1 MKVKDAMTPQVRMAK
16 PYQPIWEA
24 AQIMLVVDAGA
35 LPVGD
40 DDRLVGMITD
50 RDIAVRAVASR
61 MSPDTK
67 VSEVMTNQVLY
78 CFDDEDVED
87 VADTMSEQKVRR
99 LPVVDRD
106 KHLVGIISLA
116 DLAQYDKIQAAGRA
130 TAEITQEYESLTE
143 ADIQACFLFATRALE
158 DASFVPLEM
167 EHA

>member
-1 MKVKDAMTPQVRMAK
+1 MKVRDAMTPQVRIAK

-24 AQIMLVVDAGA
+24 AQIMLEVDAGA

-61 MSPDTK
+61 KPPETK

-106 KHLVGIISLA
+106 KRLVGIISLA
-116 DLAQYDKIQAAGRA
+116 DLAQYDKVQTAGRA
-130 TAEITQEYESLTE
+130 TAEITQAGGPHS
-143 ADIQACFLFATRALE
+143 QA
-158 DASFVPLEM
+158 
-167 EHA
+167 

>member
-1 MKVKDAMTPQVRMAK
+1 MKVKDAMTPQVHIAK

-24 AQIMLVVDAGA
+24 AQIMLEIDAGA

-40 DDRLVGMITD
+40 DSRLVGMITD

-61 MSPDTK
+61 KPPETK

-106 KHLVGIISLA
+106 KRLVGNISLA
-116 DLAQYDKIQAAGRA
+116 DLAQYDTVRTAGRA
-130 TAEITQEYESLTE
+130 TAEITQAGGPHS
-143 ADIQACFLFATRALE
+143 QA
-158 DASFVPLEM
+158 
-167 EHA
+167 

>member
-1 MKVKDAMTPQVRMAK
+1 MKVKDAMTPQVRIAK

-24 AQIMLVVDAGA
+24 AQIMLEVDAGA

-61 MSPDTK
+61 KPPETK

-106 KHLVGIISLA
+106 KRLVGIISLA
-116 DLAQYDKIQAAGRA
+116 DLAQYDKVRTAGRA
-130 TAEITQEYESLTE
+130 TAEITQAGGPHS
-143 ADIQACFLFATRALE
+143 QA
-158 DASFVPLEM
+158 
-167 EHA
+167 

>member
-1 MKVKDAMTPQVRMAK
+1 MKVKDAMTPQVRVAK

-24 AQIMLVVDAGA
+24 AQIMLEVDAGA

-61 MSPDTK
+61 KSPDTK

-78 CFDDEDVED
+78 CFEDEDVDD

-106 KHLVGIISLA
+106 QHLVGIISLA
-116 DLAQYDKIQAAGRA
+116 DVAQYDKVQTAGRA
-130 TAEITQEYESLTE
+130 TAEITQAGGPHS
-143 ADIQACFLFATRALE
+143 QAEQIR
-158 DASFVPLEM
+158 
-167 EHA
+167 

>member
-1 MKVKDAMTPQVRMAK
+1 MKVKDAMTPQVRIAK

-24 AQIMLVVDAGA
+24 AQIMLEVDAGA

-61 MSPDTK
+61 KPPETK

-106 KHLVGIISLA
+106 KRLVGIISLA
-116 DLAQYDKIQAAGRA
+116 DLAQYDKVQTAGRA
-130 TAEITQEYESLTE
+130 TAEITQAGGPHS
-143 ADIQACFLFATRALE
+143 QA
-158 DASFVPLEM
+158 
-167 EHA
+167 